1 MSIYE
6 PDVAEKTHLRTWGR
20 NRGAEM
26 EPNNAF
32 SFLEYEAGNGC
43 RGTTMENMDYYE
55 GVELHLS
62 L

>member
-1 MSIYE
+1 MSNYE
-6 PDVAEKTHLRTWGR
+6 PAVAEKTHLRTWGR

-43 RGTTMENMDYYE
+43 RGTTMENMDYY
-55 GVELHLS
+55 V
-62 L
+62 